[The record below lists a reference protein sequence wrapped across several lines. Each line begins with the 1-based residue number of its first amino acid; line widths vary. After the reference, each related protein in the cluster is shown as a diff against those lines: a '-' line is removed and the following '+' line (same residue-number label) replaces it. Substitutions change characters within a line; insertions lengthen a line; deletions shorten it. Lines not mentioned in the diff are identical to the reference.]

1 MASRKGFKQMYNM
14 DNENSAKSNQY
25 KQMFDDNQ
33 PDIVNPSD
41 TKTWG
46 SNGFNQTYGYNV

>member
-1 MASRKGFKQMYNM
+1 LRKGFKQTYNM
-14 DNENSAKSNQY
+14 DNELAEHSNQCH
-25 KQMFDDNQ
+25 QMFSDTT

-46 SNGFNQTYGYNV
+46 SNGFTQTYGSDA